1 MQFAL
6 GAIMASFLFFFSLG
20 HGARLLRPLF
30 ATHRAWQ
37 VLDFVV
43 GITMWVIAVQL
54 VLAGPSE

>member
-1 MQFAL
+1 MT
-6 GAIMASFLFFFSLG
+6 ASCLFFFSLG

-37 VLDFVV
+37 VLDVVV

-54 VLAGPSE
+54 VLVGSSE